1 VTFEQWWAS
10 NAASFNSMR
19 TWTEVKDA
27 ARALWEDARRSQA
40 GTKTEFRI
48 VIKTES
54 GKKFALRDDGY
65 RVYARQQ
72 VCDPETVVFEY
83 KHSEHADAYEIV
95 HALLQQIPNS

>member
-48 VIKTES
+48 VIKRELYT
-54 GKKFALRDDGY
+54 
-65 RVYARQQ
+65 
-72 VCDPETVVFEY
+72 
-83 KHSEHADAYEIV
+83 
-95 HALLQQIPNS
+95 